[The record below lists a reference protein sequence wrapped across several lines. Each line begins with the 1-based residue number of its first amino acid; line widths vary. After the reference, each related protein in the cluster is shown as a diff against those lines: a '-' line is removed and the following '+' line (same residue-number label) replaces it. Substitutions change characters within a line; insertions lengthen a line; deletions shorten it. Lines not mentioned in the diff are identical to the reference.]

1 MYLLYI
7 PKRELPGGITNPE
20 EEELALV
27 ADVPKVWKKLL
38 SFRKV
43 AENMWKV

>member
-7 PKRELPGGITNPE
+7 PKRELPGGITNQ
-20 EEELALV
+20 EELALV